1 MNCASSCGNCA
12 KILSKLLRINW
23 QVLDT
28 QQDYLLYRLFYGIN
42 SYGTSV
48 HHISRLV
55 IHVLWR
61 RGFCILEE
69 VEGAAVMCPGLQRAP
84 SFPFLCWGAVAG
96 VTQDFSVKYLC
107 IVSLAPCKGVSGFLP
122 FWERLSIEKGR
133 RFFFFFL
140 SFLKWTWQLRKSPLG
155 KQPISWKIALSASSF
170 FYKSLDN

>member
-107 IVSLAPCKGVSGFLP
+107 IVSLAPCKGESLWLSAFLGKAEYR
-122 FWERLSIEKGR
+122 ERKKI
-133 RFFFFFL
+133 FFFFL
-140 SFLKWTWQLRKSPLG
+140 SFFLKMNLATL
-155 KQPISWKIALSASSF
+155 
-170 FYKSLDN
+170 